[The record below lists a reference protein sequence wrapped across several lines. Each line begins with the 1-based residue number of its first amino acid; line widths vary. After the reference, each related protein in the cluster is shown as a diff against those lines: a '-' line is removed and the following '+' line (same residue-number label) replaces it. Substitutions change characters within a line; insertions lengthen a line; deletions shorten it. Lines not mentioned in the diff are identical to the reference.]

1 MRSVVFNAVMHY
13 GNNLL
18 SAGAGGGKWVRTA
31 HTDRINLQFLERL
44 FELAGQRIGVPLTF
58 RSEPVLDTDLC
69 YLVHSPLLLITA
81 ENRTENEFGRL
92 AGGSFPML
100 IGELRA
106 RSPTNALQ
114 RTLFND
120 APWRMVLA
128 GGSHVDLRP

>member
-1 MRSVVFNAVMHY
+1 M
-13 GNNLL
+13 
-18 SAGAGGGKWVRTA
+18 
-31 HTDRINLQFLERL
+31 DR
-44 FELAGQRIGVPLTF
+44 
-58 RSEPVLDTDLC
+58 DLC

>member
-44 FELAGQRIGVPLTF
+44 FELARQRIGVPLTF

-120 APWRMVLA
+120 APWRLVLS

>member
-1 MRSVVFNAVMHY
+1 M
-13 GNNLL
+13 G
-18 SAGAGGGKWVRTA
+18 
-31 HTDRINLQFLERL
+31 
-44 FELAGQRIGVPLTF
+44 
-58 RSEPVLDTDLC
+58 
-69 YLVHSPLLLITA
+69 PLLLITA

-120 APWRMVLA
+120 APWRMVLSD
-128 GGSHVDLRP
+128 GSHVQHPNQIAHRHHTDAVCMVGRTQMVLERCVFLSGQAWGFTISWVGLGGL